1 MEQGGLLEA
10 QRAGARVG
18 RQRPVGGP
26 LVHLGPPQAPCDRCG
41 RSLRQHPRT
50 ARPVRRDPGKQL
62 GQRSQGQAAVG
73 GRCLHDRRLQLR
85 HRLRG
90 DEHHQGAA
98 PRRRRRRDRPD
109 LVQQRA
115 GLVRWSER
123 RVPVRPPVRQGCLQH
138 PCGQLAAGALPSAAH
153 TIACTEAVPYT
164 RGSKQLQEGER
175 HGRRL
180 GRLVHLPGRAALQR
194 GRQSRRLR
202 EPRVRGG
209 HARGVCPASRRQPR
223 WHEGDVRI
231 GGRTSAHP
239 GDHRSAGDDDGDHHA
254 LA

>member
-115 GLVRWSER
+115 GLVWWNERWI
-123 RVPVRPPVRQGCLQH
+123 PVRPPVREGRLQH
-138 PCGQLAAGALPSAAH
+138 RCEHRQPAAH
-153 TIACTEAVPYT
+153 ALACPTAVPDT
-164 RGSKQLQEGER
+164 CRKKFLQEGER
-175 HGRRL
+175 RSRGL